1 MLQNGITE
9 QNINSEPEDP
19 LMEKAMEMLMTNVL
33 QPKTQPVEHN
43 SLEVS
48 LDDSEIMEVIN
59 QVPKI
64 AIKGFKKLSDET
76 LGKLIKS
83 KFPNAD
89 ILIEDLAGDNNHY
102 SVSIKSQTFNG
113 LSRIQQHQLVYKS
126 LDGLMD
132 NELHAMQLKT
142 KGTE

>member
-1 MLQNGITE
+1 MPIE
-9 QNINSEPEDP
+9 QN
-19 LMEKAMEMLMTNVL
+19 K
-33 QPKTQPVEHN
+33 
-43 SLEVS
+43 LE
-48 LDDSEIMEVIN
+48 E
-59 QVPKI
+59 
-64 AIKGFKKLSDET
+64 
-76 LGKLIKS
+76 LIKS

-102 SVSIKSQTFNG
+102 SVSIKSRTFNG

>member
-1 MLQNGITE
+1 MPIE
-9 QNINSEPEDP
+9 QT
-19 LMEKAMEMLMTNVL
+19 K
-33 QPKTQPVEHN
+33 
-43 SLEVS
+43 LE
-48 LDDSEIMEVIN
+48 E
-59 QVPKI
+59 
-64 AIKGFKKLSDET
+64 
-76 LGKLIKS
+76 LIKC

-102 SVSIKSQTFNG
+102 SVSIKSSAFNG
-113 LSRIQQHQLVYKS
+113 LNRIQQHQLVYKS